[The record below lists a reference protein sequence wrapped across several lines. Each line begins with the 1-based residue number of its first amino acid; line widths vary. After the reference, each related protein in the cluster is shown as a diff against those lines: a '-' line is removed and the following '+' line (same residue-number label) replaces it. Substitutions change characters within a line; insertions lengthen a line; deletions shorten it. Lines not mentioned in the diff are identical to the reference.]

1 MALTPQDSEG
11 QSLVASP
18 TEPKKNPFKPA
29 DLTDD
34 EMAALD
40 TCGKYGGYTEEGHPC
55 DRLSAFGIPGANYG
69 ITPGKCH
76 HHTDVRMEALA
87 AKKAEFLERFMDQP
101 ANLTDI
107 CREMKIATSR
117 PYVWKLTDKGF
128 ARVFDALVIIV
139 DAVRHHIAE
148 DAMFDRIRDIEA
160 GADTLRMFFFQ
171 NRSKGRWRDV
181 RKDPAPAPSGN
192 TTIINTGGGDLTI
205 NRKVWQMGDDFVD
218 F

>member
-1 MALTPQDSEG
+1 MTDPRPPVTEPVTGPVSDPSEPTLHDAVTMALTPQDSEG

-128 ARVFDALVIIV
+128 ARVFDA
-139 DAVRHHIAE
+139 
-148 DAMFDRIRDIEA
+148 
-160 GADTLRMFFFQ
+160 
-171 NRSKGRWRDV
+171 
-181 RKDPAPAPSGN
+181 
-192 TTIINTGGGDLTI
+192 
-205 NRKVWQMGDDFVD
+205 
-218 F
+218 